1 MSWAIWAVVL
11 GWQERKNIW
20 LYGADFTLFVLPF
33 FRMGRWNDLCMRATI
48 RSRSADLL
56 FQGGFQVFLTG
67 NLLRFISMWT
77 GTVKPESTAG
87 YCGIKDRKQSKSPLR
102 KSVREQDDRTDTGT
116 GPAFDR
122 RETYRYADASERGK
136 T

>member
-20 LYGADFTLFVLPF
+20 LYGADYTLFVLPF

-56 FQGGFQVFLTG
+56 FQGGLPG
-67 NLLRFISMWT
+67 L
-77 GTVKPESTAG
+77 
-87 YCGIKDRKQSKSPLR
+87 
-102 KSVREQDDRTDTGT
+102 
-116 GPAFDR
+116 FDR
-122 RETYRYADASERGK
+122 EPFTIYQYVDWNSETGINSRILRD
-136 T
+136 